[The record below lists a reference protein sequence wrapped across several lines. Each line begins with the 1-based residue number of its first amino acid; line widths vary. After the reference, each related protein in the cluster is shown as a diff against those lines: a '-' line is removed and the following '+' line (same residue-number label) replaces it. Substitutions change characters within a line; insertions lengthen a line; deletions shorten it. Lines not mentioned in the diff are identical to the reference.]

1 MMKKR
6 ISDRLGIEKLN
17 DMQEA
22 TLALKVPARL
32 LLLAPTGSGK
42 TLAFALPFL
51 RSLPEPGHGL
61 SGLVIAPTRELV
73 LQTAEVLRVLA
84 APERKT
90 VALYGG
96 HNVREEVA
104 SLSGNPDIAVATPGR
119 LLDHI
124 RRNHIDVRGVRAL
137 VLDEYDK
144 SLELGFHEEMK
155 SIVARLKNLKTTI
168 LTSATAGVELP
179 DFIDLNGYKTLDYT
193 SKGKPKVEI
202 LKVVSEAADKI
213 DTLDSLL
220 RAIQPRKTI
229 VFVNHRDAAERVFT
243 HLSKAGFPVALYH
256 GGMEQAMREQ
266 SLALFENGTATILVS
281 TDLAARGLDIDSVDA
296 VVHYHLP
303 PTPENWTHRN
313 GRTARMGAEGKAYVL
328 ISDADKVPEY
338 ITFDTGFS
346 PAADGARLVM
356 PATLRTL
363 YFNAGKKDKISRGDI
378 AGFLIAKGGLEPSQV
393 GKIVL
398 KDHGAYVA
406 VPADRAREVIKA
418 LQPHKIKNKR
428 VRITQVMAK

>member
-1 MMKKR
+1 MKKR
-6 ISDRLGIEKLN
+6 ISDRLGIENLN

-22 TLALKVPARL
+22 TLALKVPVRL

-42 TLAFALPFL
+42 TLAFAIPFL
-51 RSLPEPGHGL
+51 RALPESGEGL
-61 SGLVIAPTRELV
+61 RGLVIAPTRELV

-96 HNVREEVA
+96 HSVREEMA

-124 RRNHIDVRGVRAL
+124 RRNHIDVCGVRAL

-144 SLELGFHEEMK
+144 SLELGFHEEMR
-155 SIVARLKNLKTTI
+155 SIVGRLRNLRTSI
-168 LTSATAGVELP
+168 LTSATSGVELP
-179 DFIDLNGYKTLDYT
+179 DFIDSKGYKTLDFT
-193 SKGKPKVEI
+193 AEGKPKVEV
-202 LKVVSEAADKI
+202 LKVVSEVPDKI
-213 DTLDSLL
+213 DTLDALL
-220 RAIQPRKTI
+220 RALQPCKSM
-229 VFVNHRDAAERVFT
+229 VFVNYRDAAERVFG

-256 GGMEQAMREQ
+256 GGMEQNMREQ

-296 VVHYHLP
+296 VVHYHMP

-313 GRTARMGAEGKAYVL
+313 GRTARMGSEGKAFVIVSGADKVPDYML
-328 ISDADKVPEY
+328 FDGGYSPASDADKAVLP
-338 ITFDTGFS
+338 S
-346 PAADGARLVM
+346 S
-356 PATLRTL
+356 LRTL

-378 AGFLIAKGGLEPSQV
+378 AGFLIAKGGLEAAEI

-406 VPADRAREVIKA
+406 VPVGKVREVIKA

-428 VRITQVMAK
+428 VRVTQVIAK